1 MSKLL
6 PQKMEYSRRNFL
18 ERTLTVATVGTLFPL
33 DIILGSESNCL
44 ANDDM
49 LKTKQ
54 TDSEECSLDA
64 TEKYQGTNLTLPI
77 MEWKLGTSLSLTTPD
92 IGRNMLILKKAG
104 IDYVE
109 VGMHSS
115 KNMDIQE
122 ITTLINDFKNAADM
136 AGITI
141 WSIHIPF
148 GWDFDISLPNPILR
162 ERSRQA
168 ILLTLKLAK
177 GLGSYQKAI
186 LHPSFEP
193 IDKELRLAHIASFR
207 TCIKELGPFVEEK
220 YKVRLAIECLPRT
233 CLGNSAAEMITLVG
247 DVPSVDVCMDT
258 NHLLG
263 EKTEYFAQKLN
274 RRIQT
279 IHVSDYDE
287 INERHWLPGRGVINF
302 SAVID
307 VLVQSGYKGPFM
319 YEVSRN
325 EYGDDMESF
334 ANDLVYAWEKIKKDY
349 EANF

>member
-1 MSKLL
+1 
-6 PQKMEYSRRNFL
+6 MEYSRRNFIKK
-18 ERTLTVATVGTLFPL
+18 TTGIATVGTLIPVGT
-33 DIILGSESNCL
+33 ILASESVWPV
-44 ANDDM
+44 NDNI
-49 LKTKQ
+49 LKTRLSGSGGRD
-54 TDSEECSLDA
+54 TDVA
-64 TEKYQGTNLTLPI
+64 EKAVKTNP
-77 MEWKLGTSLSLTTPD
+77 EAVSVADWKLGTSLSLTTPD
-92 IGRNMLILKKAG
+92 IGRNMFIIKKAG

-115 KNMDIQE
+115 KDMELAE
-122 ITTLINDFKNAADM
+122 IITLVNDYKKAADA
-136 AGITI
+136 AGISI

-148 GWDFDISLPNPILR
+148 GWDFDISLPDPILR

-177 GLGSYQKAI
+177 GLGPYQKAI

-193 IDKELRLAHIASFR
+193 VDETLRIANIASFR
-207 TCIKELGPFVEEK
+207 TCIKELGPLVEEK

-233 CLGNSAAEMITLVG
+233 CLGNRAAEMITLVG

-263 EKTEYFAQKLN
+263 EKTEYFADKLN

-287 INERHWLPGRGVINF
+287 INERHWLPGKGVVNF
-302 SAVID
+302 SAVVD
-307 VLVQSGYKGPFM
+307 ALVKSGYKGPFM

-325 EYGDDMESF
+325 DYGDDMQAF
-334 ANDLVYAWEKIKKDY
+334 AKDLASAWKKIKKDY
-349 EANF
+349 EAYI